1 LFNYGPEDIKKM
13 SKKQVD
19 EFVTHFEYLTWRAE
33 TLAQGIEDAQKLGC
47 TDDPISLRGFLNSFD
62 KEESQYL
69 RACVQN
75 GQLDFVIDILSM
87 RFRAGLRDPQPFVSW
102 YLKNYSKK

>member
-1 LFNYGPEDIKKM
+1 MKKL
-13 SKKQVD
+13 SKKEVD
-19 EFVTHFEYLTWRAE
+19 DFFAHFKYLMWRAD

-47 TDDPISLRGFLNSFD
+47 TDDPISFKGFLNSFD

-69 RACVQN
+69 RACVQK
-75 GQLDFVIDILSM
+75 GQFDFVIDILSM
-87 RFRAGLRDPQPFVSW
+87 RFRAGLRDPEAFVSW